1 MLELNRANIRFLLN
15 IVLPALVVLVGTVAI
30 VIISLKEMA
39 SAVDRTEI
47 AATQRAAD
55 AAIQATARR
64 MSGTHRDYARWD
76 DAARKLYGKIDP
88 DFVKDNYVSSTE
100 DPVFFDTAYL
110 VDRAGNRLFAYR
122 HGGPVNLSVTDA
134 FGPDMPRMIAGLP
147 TDDSA
152 YAVHS
157 GYVRGAW
164 GLMVAAVGP
173 VTSFTRQ
180 AGKPR
185 DARYLIV
192 AKSFDDEAV
201 RVLASDYLID
211 GLRLVQGSAP
221 AAGGT
226 TLRGPFG
233 TELAGVAWDVREP
246 GNAAFGAVTPSTV
259 AMLGILSVTVFL
271 LVALAAHGIVRVQKG
286 EAQARHAAMHDSLS
300 GLPNRDALVQ
310 SLTASIAALD
320 RDGAEL
326 GILYLDLDGFKQV
339 NDTYGHEAGDQL
351 LRKVAAGFELLT
363 GDRLLV
369 RLGGDEFAVV
379 IVGRRVLDA
388 ATELAEHLLRFFAK
402 PLDIGGRIV
411 SIGTSVGIAFVT
423 GSDVTAEEAIRRAD
437 VAMYQAKQLG
447 RNRIC
452 VFDDSLDALRIK
464 RMAIAADL
472 RRALARDELALAYQP
487 IFDAH
492 GGHVAGV
499 EALLRWPRNDDSK
512 QIPPAEFIPIAEETG
527 LIDELGQWTLRRA
540 CEDARAWPGL
550 KVAVNVSPAQFQ
562 SPNFAT
568 AVAAVLAEV
577 GLPAARLEIEV
588 TETYFIARP
597 EQARKA
603 IDAVRALGVLVAL
616 DDFGTGY
623 SSIGYLR
630 SFSFDK
636 LKLDRSLI
644 VGIDRDSR
652 VQQLTQATIGL
663 ARALNL
669 SVTAE
674 GVETEEEATMLRLV
688 GCDQLQGF
696 FFGRLSP
703 AAEITALL
711 GTDARLT
718 QPQLALTA

>member
-1 MLELNRANIRFLLN
+1 
-15 IVLPALVVLVGTVAI
+15 
-30 VIISLKEMA
+30 MA
-39 SAVDRTEI
+39 GAVDRTEL

-55 AAIQATARR
+55 AALQATARR
-64 MSGTHRDYARWD
+64 MAGTHRDYARWD
-76 DAARKLYGKIDP
+76 DASRKLYGKIDP
-88 DFVKDNYVSSTE
+88 DFVKDNYIDATE
-100 DPVFFDTAYL
+100 DPVFFDTAFL
-110 VDRAGNRLFAYR
+110 VDRAGNRLFGYH
-122 HGGPVNLSVTDA
+122 HGGPVDLSVTDA
-134 FGPDMPRMIAGLP
+134 FGPDMLRMIAGLP

-152 YAVHS
+152 YAVRS

-164 GLMVAAVGP
+164 GLMVVAAGP
-173 VTSFTRQ
+173 VTSFDREPGQ
-180 AGKPR
+180 PR

-192 AKSFDDEAV
+192 AKAFDDDAV
-201 RVLASDYLID
+201 GALASDYLID

-221 AAGGT
+221 AART

-233 TELAGVAWDVREP
+233 SELASLTWNVSEP
-246 GNAAFGAVTPSTV
+246 GSVAFDRVTPGAV
-259 AMLGILSVTVFL
+259 AMLGILAATVLF
-271 LVALAAHGIVRVQKG
+271 LVALAAQGVVRVRRG

-300 GLPNRDALVQ
+300 GLPNRAALVQ
-310 SLTASIAALD
+310 SLTGSIAALG
-320 RDGAEL
+320 RGGAEL

-339 NDTYGHEAGDQL
+339 NDTYGHEVGDQL

-369 RLGGDEFAVV
+369 RLGGDEFAVT
-379 IVGRRVLDA
+379 ILDHRA
-388 ATELAEHLLRFFAK
+388 IDVATELAEHLLRFFAK

-411 SIGTSVGIAFVT
+411 SIGTSVGIAVVAR
-423 GSDVTAEEAIRRAD
+423 SDVTAEEALRRAE

-487 IFDAH
+487 VFDAH
-492 GGHVAGV
+492 GGHVSGV
-499 EALLRWPRNDDSK
+499 EALLRWPRTDDRK
-512 QIPPAEFIPIAEETG
+512 PIPPAEFIPIAEETG

-540 CEDARAWPGL
+540 CEDARAWPGV

-562 SPNFAT
+562 SPNFAA
-568 AVAAVLAEV
+568 AVAAILAAV
-577 GLPAARLEIEV
+577 GLPPARLEIEV
-588 TETYFIARP
+588 TETYFIAHP

-603 IDAVRALGVLVAL
+603 IDAIRALGVLVAL

-630 SFSFDK
+630 SFAFDK

-652 VQQLTQATIGL
+652 VQQLTRATIGL
-663 ARALNL
+663 AAALDL

-674 GVETEEEATMLRLV
+674 GVETEEEASMLRLV
-688 GCDQLQGF
+688 GCDELQGF
-696 FFGRLSP
+696 FFGRPAP

-718 QPQLALTA
+718 EPPLALSA